1 MLELKGS
8 DVTVWTYP
16 RATVAYVHDGD
27 TVAADLDL
35 GFGLKLRQLLRLNGC
50 NAIELS
56 QPGGLEA
63 RTNLTLLLPA
73 DGIVAVRVVGLDKY
87 AGRCDAQITLPDG
100 RDLVT
105 VLIAGQWAAPWNGL
119 GPKPSPPWPRT
130 I

>member
-1 MLELKGS
+1 MS
-8 DVTVWTYP
+8 TVWTYP
-16 RATVAYVHDGD
+16 RATVLYVHDGD

-35 GFGLKLRQLLRLNGC
+35 GFGLKLRQLLRLDGC

-56 QPGGLEA
+56 QPGGPEA
-63 RTNLTLLLPA
+63 HSNLVALLPV
-73 DGIVAVRVVGLDKY
+73 GAVVPVSVVGLDKY

-119 GPKPSPPWPRT
+119 GPKPTPPWPRT

>member
-1 MLELKGS
+1 MPM
-8 DVTVWTYP
+8 TVWTYP

-27 TVAADLDL
+27 TLAADLDL
-35 GFGLKLRQLLRLNGC
+35 GFSLKLRQLLRLDGC

-87 AGRCDAQITLPDG
+87 AGRCDAQVALPDG

-105 VLIAGQWAAPWNGL
+105 TLIAGQWAVPWNGL
-119 GPKPSPPWPRT
+119 GPKPTPNWPRT

>member
-1 MLELKGS
+1 M
-8 DVTVWTYP
+8 TVWTYP
-16 RATVAYVHDGD
+16 RTTVAYVHDGD
-27 TVAADLDL
+27 TLAADLDL
-35 GFGLKLRQLLRLNGC
+35 GFSLKLRQLLRLAGC

-63 RTNLTLLLPA
+63 YKNLAALLPA
-73 DGIVAVRVVGLDKY
+73 GVVVAVSVVSLDKFS
-87 AGRCDAQITLPDG
+87 GRCDVQITLPDG

-119 GPKPSPPWPRT
+119 GPKPTPPWPRT